1 MIQHFRKH
9 VQHAHPELDK
19 WSKQAN
25 GQEEDKEEDEA
36 HDRNRQSWLSQ
47 PQTSKKAKMHRLP
60 LLAHRSH
67 RKMLAV
73 KKVRLRVDVH
83 CSFTKNTKKRSIL
96 KPQRPFPLQNMC
108 TNNAYKYLYTSK
120 HTAYQVCSVG
130 ILLLGLLQH
139 CLTNENI
146 SPMNI
151 FFDSG
156 KSPKQSNSA

>member
-47 PQTSKKAKMHRLP
+47 PQTSKKAKMYRLP

-73 KKVRLRVDVH
+73 KKVRLRVQRPLFLH
-83 CSFTKNTKKRSIL
+83 KKHKKKKHSQTAASIPFTKHVHKQCL
-96 KPQRPFPLQNMC
+96 QVPLHQ
-108 TNNAYKYLYTSK
+108 
-120 HTAYQVCSVG
+120 
-130 ILLLGLLQH
+130 
-139 CLTNENI
+139 
-146 SPMNI
+146 
-151 FFDSG
+151 
-156 KSPKQSNSA
+156 